1 MLRRALVVGV
11 VLLVSGCNLIEP
23 GKVKLDRDKAKE
35 ILLPKLDLGSRE
47 QFYTCEADPALLSK
61 PEFSSLQGIDFC
73 DTELEV
79 TGIKEEGEG
88 NALVTY
94 KITTSF
100 KSGALEEYS
109 KGIDAYKNRLLSLP
123 GVFDASA
130 ANMGRRGV
138 VNYTDPTDGRVYSV
152 NVVLGNSTK
161 IDTTPEWRGLSQL
174 QEKLNSQISKGASSA
189 ENAVPFSRFDD
200 GWRAGF

>member
-1 MLRRALVVGV
+1 MIGRALIVCVA
-11 VLLVSGCNLIEP
+11 LLASGCNLIEP

-47 QFYTCEADPALLSK
+47 QFYVCEADPSLLSK
-61 PEFSSLQGIDFC
+61 PEFSSLQGVDFC
-73 DTELEV
+73 DTEFEV

-100 KSGALEEYS
+100 KSGALEQYS
-109 KGIDAYKNRLLSLP
+109 KGIDVYKNRLLSLP
-123 GVFDASA
+123 GVFDPNA
-130 ANMGRRGV
+130 AHMGRRGV
-138 VNYTDPTDGRVYSV
+138 VNYTDPADGKVISV
-152 NVVLGNSTK
+152 DVLTGGAIPLDQSR
-161 IDTTPEWRGLSQL
+161 EWRGLSEL
-174 QEKLNSQISKGASSA
+174 QQRLNSQISKGASSVD
-189 ENAVPFSRFDD
+189 NAVTFSRYDD